1 MREVVVDDN
10 DEVELVI
17 IEAVARKSLLK
28 QGTRWTIT

>member
-17 IEAVARKSLLK
+17 IEAAARKSLLK